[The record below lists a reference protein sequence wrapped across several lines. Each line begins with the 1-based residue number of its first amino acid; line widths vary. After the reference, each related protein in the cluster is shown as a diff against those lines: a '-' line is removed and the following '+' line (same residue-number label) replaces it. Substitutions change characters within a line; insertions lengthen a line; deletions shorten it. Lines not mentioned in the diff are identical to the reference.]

1 MKRILII
8 GSAGSGKSTLSQKLG
23 SILHLPII
31 HLDKHYW
38 KPNWVPTPN
47 EEWDQTVEEF
57 TMRDEWIMDGNY
69 SRTLDTRLKRADLI
83 IFLDM
88 PMLLCMYRVI
98 KRRIKY
104 HKKMRPD
111 LNEDCPEKLDWEFLK
126 WVWTYKKRSRVRVLN
141 KLDQV
146 KNDKQII
153 ILRNRK
159 EVNELI
165 DTASLQA
172 TNHF

>member
-1 MKRILII
+1 MKRILVI

-31 HLDKHYW
+31 HLDNHYW

-111 LNEDCPEKLDWEFLK
+111 LNEACPEKLDWEFLK